1 MRGPAPPRS
10 IPTVFTNCPQ
20 AVDAAIVLSHVH
32 LGVAILLAAVCGGLI
47 TVLVGIARMF
57 RLRRGAKK
65 ESQGAHLTAL
75 VAA

>member
-1 MRGPAPPRS
+1 
-10 IPTVFTNCPQ
+10 
-20 AVDAAIVLSHVH
+20 VLSHLH

-57 RLRRGAKK
+57 QLRRAAKK
-65 ESQGAHLTAL
+65 ESQGAHLTTL